1 MADWATDGRAAKGLC
16 RVSTAG
22 TSLDE
27 CEESEELDSFVGGLT
42 ASD

>member
-1 MADWATDGRAAKGLC
+1 MDWVADGLAAKDFC

-27 CEESEELDSFVGGLT
+27 VAESEELDSFVGGLT